1 MTTNDKTVDK
11 APAAKGPQPVAPA
24 GNPTPLP
31 AKDQHGSRAAR
42 ETIAGSAA
50 PPCVMMLETDNGK
63 FKPCQRPSSWV
74 GVLWGTGMIIGI
86 EIPICDYCKAMANQ
100 NGLSLM
106 FNIRVIPVAQQQ
118 TGSQAVAATDPVKK

>member
-11 APAAKGPQPVAPA
+11 TPVAKGPKPVAGLA
-24 GNPTPLP
+24 GNAVP
-31 AKDQHGSRAAR
+31 AKEHHGSRAAR

-50 PPCVMMLETDNGK
+50 PPCVMMLATDSGK

-74 GVLWGTGMIIGI
+74 GGLWGPGMIIGI

-118 TGSQAVAATDPVKK
+118 TGPQAVAATDPVKK